1 MQPMLPASD
10 SNSQTLMPAPRL
22 GPIPLMVT
30 HLLSPHLTQEMRD
43 NLASDAFL
51 ALPSPA
57 QNATIR
63 AYAQAIET
71 AAAAAQERE
80 SIKNKDS
87 INNSAHMQASLQDRV
102 VRLEAD
108 VERLDAERL
117 KMLER
122 AVAAEKER
130 DLLKAH
136 VRRRGDMADAPD
148 DELVKMRE
156 KLEKSTLEAC
166 DAAHMSAHFEKIAVC
181 LEDELEPL
189 KEERLRLLKRAVR
202 AETKVELLENAP
214 ALMPAVSPPAA
225 AEAASPKCQASEP
238 PDGAGSP
245 TYARLLE
252 KARHGYLEASVLMQ
266 EARHVEA
273 FTRRPL

>member
-10 SNSQTLMPAPRL
+10 SASQTTMPAPRL

-51 ALPSPA
+51 ALPAPA
-57 QNATIR
+57 QSATIV
-63 AYAQAIET
+63 AYAQAIDL

-80 SIKNKDS
+80 SIKNKDF
-87 INNSAHMQASLQDRV
+87 INNSAHQQVSLQNTV
-102 VRLEAD
+102 VRLEGD
-108 VERLDAERL
+108 VERLGAERL

-122 AVAAEKER
+122 AVAAETER

-136 VRRRGDMADAPD
+136 VR
-148 DELVKMRE
+148 
-156 KLEKSTLEAC
+156 
-166 DAAHMSAHFEKIAVC
+166 KIYDSRASNRAG
-181 LEDELEPL
+181 PL
-189 KEERLRLLKRAVR
+189 QDPE
-202 AETKVELLENAP
+202 AETSLV
-214 ALMPAVSPPAA
+214 AA
-225 AEAASPKCQASEP
+225 STAEAASPKSQASEP

>member
-1 MQPMLPASD
+1 MEPH
-10 SNSQTLMPAPRL
+10 QTYMDAGPQITTMPAP
-22 GPIPLMVT
+22 GPIDLMVT
-30 HLLSPHLTQEMRD
+30 HLMSPHLTQEMRD
-43 NLASDAFL
+43 TLVSDAFL
-51 ALPSPA
+51 ALSSPA
-57 QNATIR
+57 QSATIR

-80 SIKNKDS
+80 STAAAVASERHSLKCKEECLD
-87 INNSAHMQASLQDRV
+87 SAHMQASLEKDV
-102 VRLEAD
+102 VRLEGD
-108 VERLDAERL
+108 VERLEAERL

-122 AVAAEKER
+122 AVAAETER
-130 DLLKAH
+130 DLLKSH
-136 VRRRGDMADAPD
+136 VQ
-148 DELVKMRE
+148 
-156 KLEKSTLEAC
+156 
-166 DAAHMSAHFEKIAVC
+166 KIYDSRASNRAG
-181 LEDELEPL
+181 PL
-189 KEERLRLLKRAVR
+189 QDPE
-202 AETKVELLENAP
+202 AETSLVAAP
-214 ALMPAVSPPAA
+214 A

>member
-57 QNATIR
+57 QSATIR

-80 SIKNKDS
+80 SIKNKDFM
-87 INNSAHMQASLQDRV
+87 NNSAHQQASLQNLV
-102 VRLEAD
+102 VRLEGD

-122 AVAAEKER
+122 AVAAETER
-130 DLLKAH
+130 DLLKSQ
-136 VRRRGDMADAPD
+136 VRKFFDSRASNRAG
-148 DELVKMRE
+148 
-156 KLEKSTLEAC
+156 
-166 DAAHMSAHFEKIAVC
+166 
-181 LEDELEPL
+181 PL
-189 KEERLRLLKRAVR
+189 QDPE
-202 AETKVELLENAP
+202 AETSLVAAP
-214 ALMPAVSPPAA
+214 A

-245 TYARLLE
+245 TYARLLA

>member
-10 SNSQTLMPAPRL
+10 SNSLTTMPAPRL

-30 HLLSPHLTQEMRD
+30 HLMSPHLTQEMRD

-51 ALPSPA
+51 ALPAPA
-57 QNATIR
+57 QSATIV

-80 SIKNKDS
+80 SIKNKDF
-87 INNSAHMQASLQDRV
+87 INNSAHQQVTLQNTV
-102 VRLEAD
+102 VRLEGD
-108 VERLDAERL
+108 VERLGAERL

-122 AVAAEKER
+122 AVAAETER

-136 VRRRGDMADAPD
+136 VR
-148 DELVKMRE
+148 
-156 KLEKSTLEAC
+156 
-166 DAAHMSAHFEKIAVC
+166 KIYDSRASNRAG
-181 LEDELEPL
+181 PL
-189 KEERLRLLKRAVR
+189 QDPE
-202 AETKVELLENAP
+202 AETSLVA
-214 ALMPAVSPPAA
+214 ASA
-225 AEAASPKCQASEP
+225 AEAASPKSQASEP

-252 KARHGYLEASVLMQ
+252 KARRGYLEASVLMQ
-266 EARHVEA
+266 EARHVEW
-273 FTRRPL
+273 FTNRPL

>member
-10 SNSQTLMPAPRL
+10 SNSQTTPAPRL

-57 QNATIR
+57 QSATIN
-63 AYAQAIET
+63 AYAQAIEM
-71 AAAAAQERE
+71 AAAAATDRQSTAVAVASERH
-80 SIKNKDS
+80 SLKCKDECLD
-87 INNSAHMQASLQDRV
+87 SAHMLASLEKDV

-122 AVAAEKER
+122 AVAAETER
-130 DLLKAH
+130 ELLKAH
-136 VRRRGDMADAPD
+136 VRKFYDSRASNRAGA
-148 DELVKMRE
+148 
-156 KLEKSTLEAC
+156 
-166 DAAHMSAHFEKIAVC
+166 
-181 LEDELEPL
+181 
-189 KEERLRLLKRAVR
+189 LRDPE
-202 AETKVELLENAP
+202 AETSLVAAP
-214 ALMPAVSPPAA
+214 A

>member
-10 SNSQTLMPAPRL
+10 SASQTTMPAPRL

-30 HLLSPHLTQEMRD
+30 HLMSPHLTQEMRD
-43 NLASDAFL
+43 NLASDVFL
-51 ALPSPA
+51 ALPAPA
-57 QNATIR
+57 QSATIG

-80 SIKNKDS
+80 SIKNKDF
-87 INNSAHMQASLQDRV
+87 INNSAHQQVTLQNTV
-102 VRLEAD
+102 VRLEGD
-108 VERLDAERL
+108 VERLGAERL

-122 AVAAEKER
+122 AVAAETER

-136 VRRRGDMADAPD
+136 VR
-148 DELVKMRE
+148 
-156 KLEKSTLEAC
+156 
-166 DAAHMSAHFEKIAVC
+166 KIYDSRASNRAG
-181 LEDELEPL
+181 PL
-189 KEERLRLLKRAVR
+189 QDPE
-202 AETKVELLENAP
+202 AETSLVAAP
-214 ALMPAVSPPAA
+214 A

-252 KARHGYLEASVLMQ
+252 KARRGYLEASVLMQ
-266 EARHVEA
+266 EARHVEW
-273 FTRRPL
+273 FTNRPL

>member
-10 SNSQTLMPAPRL
+10 SASQTTMPAPRL

-30 HLLSPHLTQEMRD
+30 HLMSPHLTQEMRD

-57 QNATIR
+57 QSATIR

-80 SIKNKDS
+80 STAAAVASERHSLKCKDES
-87 INNSAHMQASLQDRV
+87 RNMAYMQASLQDRV

-122 AVAAEKER
+122 AVAAETER
-130 DLLKAH
+130 ELLKSQ
-136 VRRRGDMADAPD
+136 VRKFFDSRASNRAG
-148 DELVKMRE
+148 
-156 KLEKSTLEAC
+156 
-166 DAAHMSAHFEKIAVC
+166 
-181 LEDELEPL
+181 PL
-189 KEERLRLLKRAVR
+189 RDPE
-202 AETKVELLENAP
+202 AETSLVAAP
-214 ALMPAVSPPAA
+214 A

-252 KARHGYLEASVLMQ
+252 KARRGYLEASVLMQ
-266 EARHVEA
+266 EARHVEW
-273 FTRRPL
+273 FTNRPL

>member
-10 SNSQTLMPAPRL
+10 SNSQTTMPAPRL

-30 HLLSPHLTQEMRD
+30 HLMSPHLTQEMRD

-51 ALPSPA
+51 ALPAPA
-57 QNATIR
+57 QSATIV

-87 INNSAHMQASLQDRV
+87 INNRAHMQASLQDRV

-117 KMLER
+117 KMLGR
-122 AVAAEKER
+122 AVAAETER
-130 DLLKAH
+130 DLFKSQ
-136 VRRRGDMADAPD
+136 VR
-148 DELVKMRE
+148 
-156 KLEKSTLEAC
+156 KLFDSRASNR
-166 DAAHMSAHFEKIAVC
+166 AG
-181 LEDELEPL
+181 PL
-189 KEERLRLLKRAVR
+189 QDPE
-202 AETKVELLENAP
+202 AETSLV
-214 ALMPAVSPPAA
+214 AA
-225 AEAASPKCQASEP
+225 STAEAASPKSQASEP

-245 TYARLLE
+245 TYARLLA

>member
-10 SNSQTLMPAPRL
+10 SNSQTTMPAPRL

-30 HLLSPHLTQEMRD
+30 HLMSPHLTQEMRD

-51 ALPSPA
+51 ALPAPA
-57 QNATIR
+57 QSATIV

-80 SIKNKDS
+80 SIKNKDF
-87 INNSAHMQASLQDRV
+87 INNSAHQQVSLQNTV
-102 VRLEAD
+102 VRLEGD

-122 AVAAEKER
+122 AIAAETER
-130 DLLKAH
+130 DLLKSH
-136 VRRRGDMADAPD
+136 VQ
-148 DELVKMRE
+148 
-156 KLEKSTLEAC
+156 
-166 DAAHMSAHFEKIAVC
+166 KIYDSRASNRAG
-181 LEDELEPL
+181 PL
-189 KEERLRLLKRAVR
+189 QDPE
-202 AETKVELLENAP
+202 AETSLVAAP
-214 ALMPAVSPPAA
+214 A

-245 TYARLLE
+245 TYARLLA

-266 EARHVEA
+266 EARNVEW

>member
-1 MQPMLPASD
+1 MQPILPASD
-10 SNSQTLMPAPRL
+10 SNSQTMPAPRL
-22 GPIPLMVT
+22 SPIPLMVT

-57 QNATIR
+57 QSATIR
-63 AYAQAIET
+63 AYAQAIDL

-80 SIKNKDS
+80 STAAAVASERHSLKCKEECLD
-87 INNSAHMQASLQDRV
+87 SAHMQASLEKDV

-108 VERLDAERL
+108 IERLDAERL

-136 VRRRGDMADAPD
+136 VRKIYDSRVPNR
-148 DELVKMRE
+148 
-156 KLEKSTLEAC
+156 
-166 DAAHMSAHFEKIAVC
+166 AA
-181 LEDELEPL
+181 L
-189 KEERLRLLKRAVR
+189 LRNPE
-202 AETKVELLENAP
+202 AETFLP
-214 ALMPAVSPPAA
+214 ALMPAVASPSSPVAAPA

>member
-1 MQPMLPASD
+1 MCIRD
-10 SNSQTLMPAPRL
+10 S
-22 GPIPLMVT
+22 
-30 HLLSPHLTQEMRD
+30 
-43 NLASDAFL
+43 L

-57 QNATIR
+57 QSATIN
-63 AYAQAIET
+63 AYAQAVDL

-80 SIKNKDS
+80 STAAAVASERHSLKCKDES
-87 INNSAHMQASLQDRV
+87 RNMAYMQASLQDRV

-122 AVAAEKER
+122 AVAAETER
-130 DLLKAH
+130 DLLRSH
-136 VRRRGDMADAPD
+136 VR
-148 DELVKMRE
+148 KM
-156 KLEKSTLEAC
+156 KS
-166 DAAHMSAHFEKIAVC
+166 HVRKIYDSRASNRAG
-181 LEDELEPL
+181 PL
-189 KEERLRLLKRAVR
+189 QDPE
-202 AETKVELLENAP
+202 AETPFPP
-214 ALMPAVSPPAA
+214 ALMPA

-245 TYARLLE
+245 TYARLLA

>member
-10 SNSQTLMPAPRL
+10 SASQTTMPAPRL

-30 HLLSPHLTQEMRD
+30 HLMSPHLTQEMRD

-51 ALPSPA
+51 ALPAPA
-57 QNATIR
+57 QSATIV
-63 AYAQAIET
+63 AYAQAIEM

-80 SIKNKDS
+80 SIKNKDF
-87 INNSAHMQASLQDRV
+87 INNSAHQQVSLQNTV
-102 VRLEAD
+102 VRLEGD

-122 AVAAEKER
+122 AIAAETER
-130 DLLKAH
+130 DLLKSH
-136 VRRRGDMADAPD
+136 VQ
-148 DELVKMRE
+148 
-156 KLEKSTLEAC
+156 
-166 DAAHMSAHFEKIAVC
+166 KIYDSRASNRAG
-181 LEDELEPL
+181 PL
-189 KEERLRLLKRAVR
+189 QDPE
-202 AETKVELLENAP
+202 AETSLVAAP
-214 ALMPAVSPPAA
+214 A

>member
-10 SNSQTLMPAPRL
+10 SNSQTTMPAPRL

-30 HLLSPHLTQEMRD
+30 HLMSPHLTQEMRD

-51 ALPSPA
+51 ALPAPA
-57 QNATIR
+57 QSATIV

-80 SIKNKDS
+80 SIKNKDF
-87 INNSAHMQASLQDRV
+87 INNSAHQQVTLQNTV
-102 VRLEAD
+102 VRLEGD

-122 AVAAEKER
+122 AVAAETER
-130 DLLKAH
+130 DLLKSH
-136 VRRRGDMADAPD
+136 VQ
-148 DELVKMRE
+148 
-156 KLEKSTLEAC
+156 
-166 DAAHMSAHFEKIAVC
+166 KIYDSRASNRAG
-181 LEDELEPL
+181 PL
-189 KEERLRLLKRAVR
+189 QDPE
-202 AETKVELLENAP
+202 AETLFAP
-214 ALMPAVSPPAA
+214 ALMPA

-252 KARHGYLEASVLMQ
+252 KARRGYLEASVLMQ
-266 EARHVEA
+266 EARHVEW
-273 FTRRPL
+273 FTNRPL

>member
-1 MQPMLPASD
+1 MQRMLPASD

-51 ALPSPA
+51 ALPAPA
-57 QNATIR
+57 QSATIR

-80 SIKNKDS
+80 SIKNKDFM
-87 INNSAHMQASLQDRV
+87 NNSAHQQASLQNLV
-102 VRLEAD
+102 VRLEGD

-122 AVAAEKER
+122 AVAAETER
-130 DLLKAH
+130 DLLKSQ
-136 VRRRGDMADAPD
+136 VRKFFDSRASNRAG
-148 DELVKMRE
+148 
-156 KLEKSTLEAC
+156 
-166 DAAHMSAHFEKIAVC
+166 
-181 LEDELEPL
+181 PL
-189 KEERLRLLKRAVR
+189 QDPE
-202 AETKVELLENAP
+202 AETSLVAAP
-214 ALMPAVSPPAA
+214 A
-225 AEAASPKCQASEP
+225 AEAASPKSQASEP

-245 TYARLLE
+245 TYARLLA

>member
-1 MQPMLPASD
+1 MLPASD
-10 SNSQTLMPAPRL
+10 SNSQTTMPAPRL

-51 ALPSPA
+51 ELPSSA
-57 QNATIR
+57 QSATIN
-63 AYAQAIET
+63 AYAQAVDL
-71 AAAAAQERE
+71 AAAAATDRQSTAAAVASERH
-80 SIKNKDS
+80 SLKCKDECFD
-87 INNSAHMQASLQDRV
+87 SAHMQASLEKDV

-122 AVAAEKER
+122 AVAAETER
-130 DLLKAH
+130 DLLKSQ
-136 VRRRGDMADAPD
+136 VRKFIYDSRASNRAG
-148 DELVKMRE
+148 
-156 KLEKSTLEAC
+156 
-166 DAAHMSAHFEKIAVC
+166 
-181 LEDELEPL
+181 PL
-189 KEERLRLLKRAVR
+189 QDPE
-202 AETKVELLENAP
+202 AETSLVAAP
-214 ALMPAVSPPAA
+214 A

>member
-10 SNSQTLMPAPRL
+10 SNSQTTMPAPRL

-30 HLLSPHLTQEMRD
+30 HLMSPHLTQEMRD
-43 NLASDAFL
+43 NLVSDAFL

-57 QNATIR
+57 QSATIR
-63 AYAQAIET
+63 AYAQAIEM
-71 AAAAAQERE
+71 AAAAATDRQSTTVAVASERHSLKCKDE
-80 SIKNKDS
+80 SRNM
-87 INNSAHMQASLQDRV
+87 AYMQASLQDRV

-122 AVAAEKER
+122 AVAAETER
-130 DLLKAH
+130 DLLKSQ
-136 VRRRGDMADAPD
+136 VRKFFDSRASNRAG
-148 DELVKMRE
+148 
-156 KLEKSTLEAC
+156 
-166 DAAHMSAHFEKIAVC
+166 
-181 LEDELEPL
+181 PL
-189 KEERLRLLKRAVR
+189 QDPE
-202 AETKVELLENAP
+202 AETSLVAAP
-214 ALMPAVSPPAA
+214 A

>member
-10 SNSQTLMPAPRL
+10 SNSLTTMPAPRL

-30 HLLSPHLTQEMRD
+30 HLMSPHLTQEMRD

-51 ALPSPA
+51 ALPAPA
-57 QNATIR
+57 QSATIV

-80 SIKNKDS
+80 SIKNKDF
-87 INNSAHMQASLQDRV
+87 INNSAHQQVTLQNTV
-102 VRLEAD
+102 VRLEGD
-108 VERLDAERL
+108 VERLGAERL

-122 AVAAEKER
+122 AVAAETER

-136 VRRRGDMADAPD
+136 VR
-148 DELVKMRE
+148 
-156 KLEKSTLEAC
+156 
-166 DAAHMSAHFEKIAVC
+166 KIYDSRASNRAG
-181 LEDELEPL
+181 PL
-189 KEERLRLLKRAVR
+189 QDPE
-202 AETKVELLENAP
+202 AETSLVAAP
-214 ALMPAVSPPAA
+214 A

-252 KARHGYLEASVLMQ
+252 KARRGYLEASVLMQ
-266 EARHVEA
+266 EARHVEW
-273 FTRRPL
+273 FTNRPL

>member
-1 MQPMLPASD
+1 MQPILPASD
-10 SNSQTLMPAPRL
+10 SNSQTMPAPRL
-22 GPIPLMVT
+22 SPIPLMVT

-57 QNATIR
+57 QSATIR

-87 INNSAHMQASLQDRV
+87 INNSAHQQASLQDRV
-102 VRLEAD
+102 VRLEGD

-117 KMLER
+117 KLLER
-122 AVAAEKER
+122 AVAAETER

-136 VRRRGDMADAPD
+136 VRKIYDSRVPNRAAP
-148 DELVKMRE
+148 
-156 KLEKSTLEAC
+156 
-166 DAAHMSAHFEKIAVC
+166 
-181 LEDELEPL
+181 
-189 KEERLRLLKRAVR
+189 LRNPE
-202 AETKVELLENAP
+202 AETFLP
-214 ALMPAVSPPAA
+214 ALMPSSPVA
-225 AEAASPKCQASEP
+225 AEAASPKCQASE

>member
-10 SNSQTLMPAPRL
+10 SASQTTMPAPRL

-30 HLLSPHLTQEMRD
+30 HLMSPHLTQEMRD

-51 ALPSPA
+51 ALPAPA
-57 QNATIR
+57 QSATIV

-80 SIKNKDS
+80 SIKNKDF
-87 INNSAHMQASLQDRV
+87 INNSAHQQVTLQNTV
-102 VRLEAD
+102 VRLEGD
-108 VERLDAERL
+108 VERLGAERL

-122 AVAAEKER
+122 AVAAETER

-136 VRRRGDMADAPD
+136 VR
-148 DELVKMRE
+148 
-156 KLEKSTLEAC
+156 
-166 DAAHMSAHFEKIAVC
+166 KIYDSRASNRAG
-181 LEDELEPL
+181 PL
-189 KEERLRLLKRAVR
+189 QDPE
-202 AETKVELLENAP
+202 AETSLVA
-214 ALMPAVSPPAA
+214 ASA
-225 AEAASPKCQASEP
+225 AEAASPKSQASEP

-252 KARHGYLEASVLMQ
+252 KARRGYLEASVLMQ
-266 EARHVEA
+266 EARHVEW
-273 FTRRPL
+273 FTNRPL

>member
-30 HLLSPHLTQEMRD
+30 HLLSPHLTQEMRE

-51 ALPSPA
+51 ALPAPA
-57 QNATIR
+57 QSATVV
-63 AYAQAIET
+63 AYAQAVDLAAAAAADRQST

-80 SIKNKDS
+80 SIKNKDFM
-87 INNSAHMQASLQDRV
+87 NNSAHQQASLQNLV
-102 VRLEAD
+102 VRLEGD

-122 AVAAEKER
+122 AVAAETER
-130 DLLKAH
+130 DLLKSQ
-136 VRRRGDMADAPD
+136 VRKFFDSRASNRAG
-148 DELVKMRE
+148 
-156 KLEKSTLEAC
+156 
-166 DAAHMSAHFEKIAVC
+166 
-181 LEDELEPL
+181 PL
-189 KEERLRLLKRAVR
+189 QDPE
-202 AETKVELLENAP
+202 AETSLV
-214 ALMPAVSPPAA
+214 AA
-225 AEAASPKCQASEP
+225 STAEAASPKCQASEP

>member
-10 SNSQTLMPAPRL
+10 SNSQTTMPAPRL

-30 HLLSPHLTQEMRD
+30 HLMSPHLTQEMRD

-51 ALPSPA
+51 ALPAPA
-57 QNATIR
+57 QSATIV

-80 SIKNKDS
+80 SIKNKDF
-87 INNSAHMQASLQDRV
+87 INNSAHQQVSLQNTV
-102 VRLEAD
+102 VRLEGD

-122 AVAAEKER
+122 AIAAETER
-130 DLLKAH
+130 DLLKSH
-136 VRRRGDMADAPD
+136 VQ
-148 DELVKMRE
+148 
-156 KLEKSTLEAC
+156 
-166 DAAHMSAHFEKIAVC
+166 KIYDSRASNRAG
-181 LEDELEPL
+181 PL
-189 KEERLRLLKRAVR
+189 QDPE
-202 AETKVELLENAP
+202 AETSLVAAP
-214 ALMPAVSPPAA
+214 A

-238 PDGAGSP
+238 PAGAGSP

-266 EARHVEA
+266 EARNVEW

>member
-10 SNSQTLMPAPRL
+10 SNSQTVMPAPRL

-30 HLLSPHLTQEMRD
+30 HLMSPHLTQEMRD
-43 NLASDAFL
+43 NLVSDAFL

-63 AYAQAIET
+63 AYAQAIEM
-71 AAAAAQERE
+71 AAAAATDRQSTTVAVASERHSLKCKDE
-80 SIKNKDS
+80 SRNM
-87 INNSAHMQASLQDRV
+87 AYMQASLQDRV

-136 VRRRGDMADAPD
+136 VRKIYDSRVPNRAAP
-148 DELVKMRE
+148 
-156 KLEKSTLEAC
+156 
-166 DAAHMSAHFEKIAVC
+166 
-181 LEDELEPL
+181 
-189 KEERLRLLKRAVR
+189 LRNPE
-202 AETKVELLENAP
+202 AETFLP
-214 ALMPAVSPPAA
+214 ALMPAVASPSSPVAAPA

>member
-10 SNSQTLMPAPRL
+10 SASQTTMPAPRL

-30 HLLSPHLTQEMRD
+30 HLMSPHLTQEMRD
-43 NLASDAFL
+43 TLVSDAFL
-51 ALPSPA
+51 ELPAPA
-57 QNATIR
+57 QSATIV
-63 AYAQAIET
+63 AYAQAIDL

-80 SIKNKDS
+80 SIKNKDF
-87 INNSAHMQASLQDRV
+87 INNSAHQQVSLQNTV
-102 VRLEAD
+102 VRLEGD

-122 AVAAEKER
+122 AVRAETER

-136 VRRRGDMADAPD
+136 VR
-148 DELVKMRE
+148 
-156 KLEKSTLEAC
+156 
-166 DAAHMSAHFEKIAVC
+166 KIYDSRASNRAG
-181 LEDELEPL
+181 PL
-189 KEERLRLLKRAVR
+189 QDPE
-202 AETKVELLENAP
+202 AETSLVAAP
-214 ALMPAVSPPAA
+214 A

-273 FTRRPL
+273 FTRRPI